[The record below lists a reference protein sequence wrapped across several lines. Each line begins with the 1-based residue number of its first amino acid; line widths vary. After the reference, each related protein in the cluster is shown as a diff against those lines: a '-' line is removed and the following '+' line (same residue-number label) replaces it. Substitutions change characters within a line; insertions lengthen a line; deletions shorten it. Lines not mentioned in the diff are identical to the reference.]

1 MRTLI
6 LAALALV
13 FGVASASAECNW
25 QQTAAKSSVVAKSD
39 GATGAGATA
48 QSPRAALRAAHAS
61 STARL
66 PGSGS

>member
-13 FGVASASAECNW
+13 FGVATASAECNW

-39 GATGAGATA
+39 QTGGATST
-48 QSPRAALRAAHAS
+48 QSKPPAS
-61 STARL
+61 
-66 PGSGS
+66 

>member
-39 GATGAGATA
+39 QTGAGATSA
-48 QSPRAALRAAHAS
+48 QSKPPAS
-61 STARL
+61 
-66 PGSGS
+66 